1 MLRKMMLAGL
11 MTATVLGGIAP
22 AYAQRGDDN
31 GWRGRGG
38 ERSGRPDGGRG
49 GQGNGQAQRQDGGE
63 MRQQQAQ
70 RWEQRQAERPAPVAQ
85 PQARPDRQWR
95 GNEARPEQRGPD
107 TVTRW
112 NRGERR
118 FETTVR
124 GDDRNDRNWNDR
136 DRDRNRQGW
145 QDNRRDDDRRDR
157 DWRDRDRRDDR
168 NDRRWSNDDRRWN
181 GGNPGWN
188 SGRRFDDRNRW
199 EGQRRWDSGWRNDRR
214 YDWSSYRSRYG
225 DRYRMGRYYA
235 PRGWSYGYS
244 RYSIGIFLNSLLYSN
259 SYWIDDPY
267 SYRLPPAY
275 GTLRWVRYYDD
286 ALLVDI
292 RDGYVVDVIYD
303 FFW

>member
-1 MLRKMMLAGL
+1 MLAGL

-22 AYAQRGDDN
+22 AYAQQGDGG

-85 PQARPDRQWR
+85 PQAQPDRQWR
-95 GNEARPEQRGPD
+95 GNEARPERRGPD

-118 FETTVR
+118 FETTAR

-136 DRDRNRQGW
+136 DRDRQGW
-145 QDNRRDDDRRDR
+145 QDRRRDNDRRDG

-188 SGRRFDDRNRW
+188 SGRRFDDRTRW
-199 EGQRRWDSGWRNDRR
+199 EGQRRWDGGWRNDRR

-292 RDGYVVDVIYD
+292 RDGYVVDVIHD